1 MFTTTPSSHPAD
13 LFSNYASHFRES
25 KRKKLNDP
33 KTWHNVFYDH
43 VTSKVDEPVF
53 SVLYSASRGRPNAS
67 IRILVAM
74 LILKEGFGWSDEK
87 LFEQCEFN
95 ILVMRA
101 LGLSNFDDEVPV
113 ASTYYLFKQSLFS
126 YQLEHGC
133 DLMSETFEKLT
144 QDQAGELG
152 TRGDFIRMDSKLIG
166 SNIANCCRLQHIIGT
181 LSAFWERLPEAQ
193 RQRASRRER
202 SVLNSLLD
210 QTPGQFVYRLSNEEK
225 KVSIRSYGLLL
236 HRLVQIYD
244 DSDGDQI
251 RRLFNDQFTVVR
263 KRVVVKPPSE
273 IASDSLQS
281 PHDPEAAFSAKA
293 HQNVKGYSVNL
304 TETCNPKSLNLITD
318 VRVEPANHP
327 DQKFLEHALEA
338 TESVVGPV
346 REVSADGAYYNPTNA
361 DLADETRKQFHF
373 GGMQG
378 TPSCY
383 EYNQT
388 SQGLQV
394 TDTRTSCSVYA
405 TEYKPGRYRADLPG
419 RRRPYYFRTS
429 QVKSAE
435 RRRSILDLPEA
446 IRHRRNNVE
455 ASLFQLSFFTRNNKT
470 RYRGLRQNRLWA
482 ICRAA
487 WMNLV
492 RIANHFR
499 NLEAVIG
506 SLHRKNPIQNQPREP
521 NNHTRLR
528 PEINKEIKPQTPSHK
543 NTSPQNSTSRRPTY
557 RRGFNT
563 ESTPKKVMDRAVA
576 SY

>member
-1 MFTTTPSSHPAD
+1 M
-13 LFSNYASHFRES
+13 
-25 KRKKLNDP
+25 
-33 KTWHNVFYDH
+33 
-43 VTSKVDEPVF
+43 
-53 SVLYSASRGRPNAS
+53 
-67 IRILVAM
+67 
-74 LILKEGFGWSDEK
+74 
-87 LFEQCEFN
+87 
-95 ILVMRA
+95 
-101 LGLSNFDDEVPV
+101 
-113 ASTYYLFKQSLFS
+113 
-126 YQLEHGC
+126 
-133 DLMSETFEKLT
+133 T

-499 NLEAVIG
+499 NLEAV
-506 SLHRKNPIQNQPREP
+506 P
-521 NNHTRLR
+521 
-528 PEINKEIKPQTPSHK
+528 
-543 NTSPQNSTSRRPTY
+543 
-557 RRGFNT
+557 
-563 ESTPKKVMDRAVA
+563 A
-576 SY
+576 

>member
-181 LSAFWERLPEAQ
+181 LSAFLERLPEAQ

-346 REVSADGAYYNPTNA
+346 R
-361 DLADETRKQFHF
+361 
-373 GGMQG
+373 
-378 TPSCY
+378 
-383 EYNQT
+383 
-388 SQGLQV
+388 
-394 TDTRTSCSVYA
+394 
-405 TEYKPGRYRADLPG
+405 ADLPG

-499 NLEAVIG
+499 NLEAV
-506 SLHRKNPIQNQPREP
+506 P
-521 NNHTRLR
+521 
-528 PEINKEIKPQTPSHK
+528 
-543 NTSPQNSTSRRPTY
+543 
-557 RRGFNT
+557 
-563 ESTPKKVMDRAVA
+563 A
-576 SY
+576 

>member
-43 VTSKVDEPVF
+43 VMSKVDEPVF

-435 RRRSILDLPEA
+435 QRRSILDLPEA

-499 NLEAVIG
+499 NLEAV
-506 SLHRKNPIQNQPREP
+506 P
-521 NNHTRLR
+521 
-528 PEINKEIKPQTPSHK
+528 
-543 NTSPQNSTSRRPTY
+543 
-557 RRGFNT
+557 
-563 ESTPKKVMDRAVA
+563 A
-576 SY
+576 

>member
-251 RRLFNDQFTVVR
+251 RRLFN
-263 KRVVVKPPSE
+263 
-273 IASDSLQS
+273 
-281 PHDPEAAFSAKA
+281 EALSGFL
-293 HQNVKGYSVNL
+293 NG
-304 TETCNPKSLNLITD
+304 ETI
-318 VRVEPANHP
+318 E
-327 DQKFLEHALEA
+327 
-338 TESVVGPV
+338 
-346 REVSADGAYYNPTNA
+346 
-361 DLADETRKQFHF
+361 
-373 GGMQG
+373 
-378 TPSCY
+378 
-383 EYNQT
+383 
-388 SQGLQV
+388 
-394 TDTRTSCSVYA
+394 
-405 TEYKPGRYRADLPG
+405 
-419 RRRPYYFRTS
+419 
-429 QVKSAE
+429 
-435 RRRSILDLPEA
+435 
-446 IRHRRNNVE
+446 
-455 ASLFQLSFFTRNNKT
+455 
-470 RYRGLRQNRLWA
+470 
-482 ICRAA
+482 
-487 WMNLV
+487 
-492 RIANHFR
+492 
-499 NLEAVIG
+499 
-506 SLHRKNPIQNQPREP
+506 
-521 NNHTRLR
+521 
-528 PEINKEIKPQTPSHK
+528 
-543 NTSPQNSTSRRPTY
+543 
-557 RRGFNT
+557 
-563 ESTPKKVMDRAVA
+563 
-576 SY
+576 